1 MKIITLLLIF
11 FVWVNHC
18 TNGQQTNQDTLWN
31 HTIEESDLILKVM
44 LTDKK
49 YVTEAGVFTGKVLQV
64 IKGNCSL
71 DTISFYLELIENCSS
86 RYKSRFDA
94 ITHKTFITIGFKNDE
109 SLLKIIEIDH
119 IGYAFFMSQ

>member
-1 MKIITLLLIF
+1 MKITALLLIL
-11 FVWVNHC
+11 FVWLNHC
-18 TNGQQTNQDTLWN
+18 TNGQQTNNDTLWN

-49 YVTEAGVFTGKVLQV
+49 YVTEAGMFTGKVLQV
-64 IKGNCSL
+64 TKGNCSL
-71 DTISFYLELIENCSS
+71 NKISFYLELIENSTS

-94 ITHKTFITIGFKNDE
+94 ITHQTFITIGFKKDE

-119 IGYAFFMSQ
+119 VGYAFFMSQ